1 MKPRILLTNDDG
13 IQSPGLEGLL
23 AELACIGQ
31 VTVVAPE
38 GERSGASHS
47 LTLHR
52 PLRLRNL
59 HSDRF
64 SLDGTPTDCIQMGLT
79 RILNARPDLVVSGVN
94 AGSNVGEDVTYS
106 GTVAAAF
113 EATLY
118 GIPAFSISLKSSS
131 TPENYT
137 PAASFARVLAGRI
150 LREGLPDGV
159 FLNVNIPAGAV
170 RGIRWTRQ
178 GRRVVSLSPANSGPS
193 GNGKYL
199 WIQRNTGSWRPD
211 PDADFLALQQGMISI
226 TPLRVDWTHTHQ
238 DGAQVSR
245 WKFSVPGIDL
255 ESKHGL

>member
-13 IQSPGLEGLL
+13 IQSQGLERLL
-23 AELACIGQ
+23 AELAGIGQ

-59 HSDRF
+59 QSGRF
-64 SLDGTPTDCIQMGLT
+64 SVDGTPTDCIQMGLT
-79 RILNARPDLVVSGVN
+79 RVLNGRPDLVISGVN
-94 AGSNVGEDVTYS
+94 EGSNVGEDITYS

-118 GIPAFSISLKSSS
+118 GIPAFSISLESSS
-131 TPENYT
+131 L
-137 PAASFARVLAGRI
+137 PANFASAAAFARVLAGRI
-150 LREGLPDGV
+150 LGEGLPDGV

-170 RGIRWTRQ
+170 GGIRWTRQ
-178 GRRVVSLSPANSGPS
+178 GRRVVSPGPINAGRS

-199 WIQRNTGSWRPD
+199 WIRRNTGIWRPD

-226 TPLRVDWTHTHQ
+226 TPLGVDWTHHQQ
-238 DGAQVSR
+238 DGKQVSR
-245 WKFSVPGIDL
+245 WNFSVPGIDL
-255 ESKHGL
+255 ESNHGL